1 MVVGSNPTRSTFI
14 AVLKYG
20 SCHNNNGIEAMESIT
35 MDNAIDLDP
44 YLLFVNAIRSP
55 LTRQKY
61 FGRLNSFF
69 EFIQIQKG
77 SMEAR
82 CKIFVKNCND
92 IPKYPLNCVYRFV
105 IHLKGKMEKG
115 EIVVSTIYNYL
126 KPIKL
131 L

>member
-1 MVVGSNPTRSTFI
+1 
-14 AVLKYG
+14 
-20 SCHNNNGIEAMESIT
+20 
-35 MDNAIDLDP
+35 MDSPMADTEMDLDP

-69 EFIQIQKG
+69 DFILIPTGKLD
-77 SMEAR
+77 MR
-82 CKIFVKNCND
+82 CKIFVSKCSEN
-92 IPKYPLNCVYRFV
+92 PKYPLNCVYRFV
-105 IHLKGKMEKG
+105 IHLKEKMQKG

-131 L
+131 LCSIKALFS